1 MGRSI
6 NFSGT
11 NRQCRMHNGMS
22 PIAIGGTSPGGF
34 NNPATFI
41 FV

>member
-6 NFSGT
+6 NFSGK
-11 NRQCRMHNGMS
+11 NRQCRMHNGIR
-22 PIAIGGTSPGGF
+22 PDAIGGTLHGGF
-34 NNPATFI
+34 NNPAIFI